1 VITVL
6 LAEDHAIVREG
17 IRKVLEC
24 EPDMK
29 VVGEIDDGL
38 RVVDAASELSPNV
51 VLLDLGLPGLHG
63 LEVIRRMTRRP
74 AANNV
79 IVLSMHAHE
88 DYVLGAFRNG
98 AAGYVVKGA
107 NSREL
112 VGAIRR
118 VAGGGKYA
126 SPDVANHLVAAFLH
140 GGENVSDLYE
150 TLTCREREVLQ
161 LIAEGHSNAGI
172 AARLCISLRTVETHR
187 SNVLRKLDLRTT
199 TEIVRFALRRGILP
213 PE

>member
-38 RVVDAASELSPNV
+38 RVVDAANELSPNV

-79 IVLSMHAHE
+79 VVLSMHAHE

-107 NSREL
+107 NSLEL

-150 TLTCREREVLQ
+150 TLTSREREVLQ
-161 LIAEGHSNAGI
+161 LIAEGPSNAGI